1 MRIPDEEL
9 KTYDNEKTGLRC
21 SFKNAGCKT
30 VWNVKYSNY
39 EFSLGVL
46 GSNFFVASCPI
57 FERFSQMRLF
67 GKILKKWTL
76 SSMLPTV
83 TLSISARG
91 RVCD

>member
-46 GSNFFVASCPI
+46 GSNFFLLLAPFLKDSHKCV
-57 FERFSQMRLF
+57 FF

-83 TLSISARG
+83 TLSISAPG